1 MRKLAI
7 SRKTL
12 VNSLGKSS
20 MSFLFSSCLFN
31 FFILIESKPSL
42 CYIIEPLTSSMHL
55 LKL

>member
-20 MSFLFSSCLFN
+20 MSFLFSYGVVNAFS
-31 FFILIESKPSL
+31 LIESKPSL
-42 CYIIEPLTSSMHL
+42 CVISETLTSSRHW